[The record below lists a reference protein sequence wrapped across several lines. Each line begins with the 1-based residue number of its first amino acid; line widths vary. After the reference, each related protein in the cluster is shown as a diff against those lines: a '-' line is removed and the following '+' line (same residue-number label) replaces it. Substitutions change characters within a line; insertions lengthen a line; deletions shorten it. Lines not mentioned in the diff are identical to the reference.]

1 MRVDGRTPN
10 QLRPIAIEPN
20 YMKYAEGSALVVWGQ
35 TKIVCTA
42 SWEPK
47 VPPWL
52 MGTGQGWITAEYAML
67 PRSSAQRIQRD
78 INKGKQAPRSV
89 EIQRLIG
96 RAIRSVIDM
105 EVLGQNTITIDCDVI
120 QADGGT
126 RVASIVGGFVATVLA
141 LKSLNLKKMPITRY
155 LGAVSLGI
163 VDNDP
168 YLDLCYE
175 EDSRAQADM
184 NLVMDSQGRLA
195 EIQATAEIS
204 TFSMEAFQKLME
216 LGREGIEKVIDIER
230 QILGSL

>member
-1 MRVDGRTPN
+1 MRVDGRAPN
-10 QLRPIAIEPN
+10 QLRPITIEPN

-35 TKIVCTA
+35 TKVVCTA

-52 MGTGQGWITAEYAML
+52 MGTGQGWITAEYSML

-126 RVASIVGGFVATVLA
+126 RVASIVGGFIATVLA

-163 VDNDP
+163 VDNEP

-204 TFSMEAFQKLME
+204 TFSMETFQKLME
-216 LGREGIEKVIDIER
+216 LGKEGIERVIDIER